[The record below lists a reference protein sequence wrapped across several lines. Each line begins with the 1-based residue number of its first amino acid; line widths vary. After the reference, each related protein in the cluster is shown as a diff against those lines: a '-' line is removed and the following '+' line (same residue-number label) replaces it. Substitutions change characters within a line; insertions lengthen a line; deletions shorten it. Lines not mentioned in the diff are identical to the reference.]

1 MDIYELETA
10 SGVVVSV
17 GGQLPQNIALKLQE
31 SGKAKVLGTDPHDI
45 DKAEDRHKF
54 SSILDSIGVDQPA
67 WKELT
72 SESVPVMSMPARN
85 ESSDWSNSRRLS
97 SRSTVTESSKLS
109 SGICQ
114 LASFGSPVINSGEY
128 RFPSQPASCPG
139 AWPPGA
145 AGDPVPTEPRSEG

>member
-17 GGQLPQNIALKLQE
+17 GGQLPQNMALKLQE
-31 SGKAKVLGTDPHDI
+31 SGKAKVLGTNPEDI

-72 SESVPVMSMPARN
+72 SYDEAKKFAESDTLSLSVRRT
-85 ESSDWSNSRRLS
+85 SSLELR
-97 SRSTVTESSKLS
+97 
-109 SGICQ
+109 
-114 LASFGSPVINSGEY
+114 
-128 RFPSQPASCPG
+128 
-139 AWPPGA
+139 
-145 AGDPVPTEPRSEG
+145 